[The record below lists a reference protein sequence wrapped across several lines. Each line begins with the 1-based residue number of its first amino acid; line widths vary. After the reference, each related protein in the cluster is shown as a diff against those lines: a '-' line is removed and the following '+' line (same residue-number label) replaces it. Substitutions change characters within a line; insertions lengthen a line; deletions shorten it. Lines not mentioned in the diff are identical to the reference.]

1 MAQISIVKYSA
12 LNQYLGR
19 IDSEFYKPISLN
31 ADEII
36 KNQNHRL
43 LGNMV
48 EDGYRVV
55 YENTKILRTDK
66 VDFVNDARFLQATNI
81 SEDGLWIEVKDI
93 GFVKQSDWNRY
104 PKGRIKPGEVL
115 IEVKGSAEKVTI
127 VQDYV
132 PLRTLVTGTLFK
144 LNLRPET
151 ISHEY
156 LFAFFSSKYGKIL
169 RDRTKVNTLIAYV
182 SKPELYRIPVPIFS
196 KENEDEISSW
206 VQESFSLQK
215 LSNDLY
221 AQATELLEQELGI
234 DQLTFSKQKSYT
246 AKFSEVIERKRG
258 DAEFY
263 NPELKSYYDYFS
275 DVLNLELQPI
285 TNFTQVLKFSNPDYA
300 EVGIPI
306 ITQKHLTNISPEDYG
321 DFPIASNEWVAK
333 YPDAVIR
340 ENDLLYYSVGAYL
353 GKTNIWFNEDRAV
366 HASFITMLRCEDK
379 INAGY
384 LMVLLNSKYGILQ
397 SKVYQSG
404 SSQPYIYPKDIR
416 QFKVPVI
423 PENLKEKLYGLIK
436 ESYQSKIKSQQLL
449 EQAKQRVEEL
459 IEEAANK

>member
-1 MAQISIVKYSA
+1 MGNWNITNRTKLEFQRIEAEFYQKKYIDARAISGDKSLKLYGVKVLHPAEVKRIYDENGSLQIVLAQNVRDNVMDWSTKRYMNISKLPLINRNKLEKGDVLVTRSGANYGQTSVITIEPIDNDLFACADVLILKSGDIGGPLLSTYLNTQVGKLLMVRGVYGAGQPHVAPHYISSIQFPEYLLDSKEEIESYVYKSRELSKYS
-12 LNQYLGR
+12 
-19 IDSEFYKPISLN
+19 
-31 ADEII
+31 
-36 KNQNHRL
+36 
-43 LGNMV
+43 
-48 EDGYRVV
+48 
-55 YENTKILRTDK
+55 EN
-66 VDFVNDARFLQATNI
+66 
-81 SEDGLWIEVKDI
+81 
-93 GFVKQSDWNRY
+93 
-104 PKGRIKPGEVL
+104 
-115 IEVKGSAEKVTI
+115 
-127 VQDYV
+127 
-132 PLRTLVTGTLFK
+132 
-144 LNLRPET
+144 
-151 ISHEY
+151 
-156 LFAFFSSKYGKIL
+156 
-169 RDRTKVNTLIAYV
+169 
-182 SKPELYRIPVPIFS
+182 LYT
-196 KENEDEISSW
+196 
-206 VQESFSLQK
+206 
-215 LSNDLY
+215 
-221 AQATELLEQELGI
+221 QATELLEQELGL

-263 NPELKSYYDYFS
+263 NPELKSYYDHFS

-321 DFPIASNEWVAK
+321 DFPIASKEWVAK

-423 PENLKEKLYGLIK
+423 SENLKEKLYGLIK

-449 EQAKQRVEEL
+449 EQAKKRVEEL